1 MSPPLIIDD
10 VPPRPA
16 VVAASL
22 IALGLVSACGDQPSV
37 ERVSLDL
44 TVASPES
51 SATWALSPPVLP
63 SGSPSPPPKLATTL
77 TSPAVP
83 PSQPA
88 DLPPPQP
95 MTTRP
100 ALAPA
105 GPPRFVV
112 TARVPIA
119 YFPENSKTAIQT
131 PVPPAVHDATTGAF
145 IADIQLPEGVRS
157 SWQLVAAAP
166 DNRTFLLSGWTGP
179 HSALR
184 FFRVRL
190 SEDGRPGEP
199 ELVPGFEGEGNNP
212 GTALALSPDA
222 TRLAHAAPVLGGGAK
237 VTVVELATGARRD
250 WTTRAFPLVL
260 GLAWAPDGQR
270 LALVAG
276 GWGLGVL
283 DAGLPGSDLLA
294 ASRLV
299 RPGKGLTLP
308 QSVAYTPDGGALV
321 YSVGHTVERIALRE
335 GAAPEVLA
343 KISLPR
349 DASLSL
355 RFSLDGTGRH
365 LLHTHDWRF
374 HRVDLHDGSAT
385 SMPIEVAAHP
395 GEGMPPTAA
404 W

>member
-1 MSPPLIIDD
+1 
-10 VPPRPA
+10 
-16 VVAASL
+16 
-22 IALGLVSACGDQPSV
+22 
-37 ERVSLDL
+37 
-44 TVASPES
+44 
-51 SATWALSPPVLP
+51 
-63 SGSPSPPPKLATTL
+63 
-77 TSPAVP
+77 
-83 PSQPA
+83 
-88 DLPPPQP
+88 

-100 ALAPA
+100 ALSPT

-145 IADIQLPEGVRS
+145 IADIRLPEGVRS

-250 WTTRAFPLVL
+250 WTTRAFSMVL

-276 GWGLGVL
+276 GREVSVL
-283 DAGLPGSDLLA
+283 DTTLPGSDLLA
-294 ASRLV
+294 ATRLV
-299 RPGKGLTLP
+299 KPRKGLHLLE
-308 QSVAYTPDGGALV
+308 SVAFTPEGDALV
-321 YSVGHTVERIALRE
+321 YSANHTIERLPLHE

-343 KISLPR
+343 KVTLPR
-349 DASLSL
+349 DASLGL
-355 RFSLDGTGRH
+355 RFSLDGTGRY
-365 LLHTHDWRF
+365 LLHTHGWRF
-374 HRVDLHDGSAT
+374 HRVDLHDGSTT

-395 GEGMPPTAA
+395 GEGMLPTAA